1 MVGSDDVSSVLLSV
15 VDSSVLVSID
25 VQVVSI
31 VLDVVDSEGLS
42 IKTVVVSDEIEVSL
56 IVKVLISSVSPV
68 E

>member
-1 MVGSDDVSSVLLSV
+1 MVESDDVSSVLLSV
-15 VDSSVLVSID
+15 VDSSVLVSVD
-25 VQVVSI
+25 VEVVSI